1 MPTISLARVA
11 SSPAFAQNYTVMRST
26 GTFQQGGF
34 VSTRVPIPFW
44 GIIQP
49 ATEQDLAQ
57 VPEGDRVTGMMG
69 FISEQRMYRTYV
81 DGSTEGIGDT
91 IIWPPVSGV
100 EYKIIAVVPWF
111 QFGFWKAIGSRQ
123 PGE

>member
-1 MPTISLARVA
+1 MPTISLTRVVN
-11 SSPAFAQNYTVMRST
+11 SPAFAQAYTVNRSV
-26 GTFQQGGF
+26 GTFQQGGYVF
-34 VSTRVPIPFW
+34 NTTPIAFW

-69 FISEQRMYRTYV
+69 FISEERMYRTYV
-81 DGSTEGIGDT
+81 DGQTSGIGDQ
-91 IIWPPVSGV
+91 IVWRGAN
-100 EYKIIAVVPWF
+100 YKVVAVVPWKDF
-111 QFGFWKAIGSRQ
+111 TFYKAIASRQ